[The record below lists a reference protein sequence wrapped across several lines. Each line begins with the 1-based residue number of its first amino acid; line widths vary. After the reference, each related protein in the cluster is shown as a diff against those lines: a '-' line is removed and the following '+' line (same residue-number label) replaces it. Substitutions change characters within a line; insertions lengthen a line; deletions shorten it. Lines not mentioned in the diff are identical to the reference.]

1 MDIDYIVTKMGHIT
15 SNHSPQHKI
24 LKEYIMNIGSI
35 LHKQL
40 NIVVWSKATC
50 QHDIHI
56 YKNIP
61 LYPVCIPC
69 DNTLSNYQLP
79 KIIS

>member
-15 SNHSPQHKI
+15 GNHNPQHKI

-35 LHKQL
+35 LHTQL

-50 QHDIHI
+50 LHDIHI
-56 YKNIP
+56 
-61 LYPVCIPC
+61 
-69 DNTLSNYQLP
+69 
-79 KIIS
+79 